1 MELRDRLQDK
11 TKVETEEDQ
20 SREKLDATS
29 NKRLLMRDSGPMEQ
43 TARAKT

>member
-1 MELRDRLQDK
+1 MELRNRFQDK

-20 SREKLDATS
+20 SREKLDVTS
-29 NKRLLMRDSGPMEQ
+29 NKRLLMKDNGPMEQ